1 MDSKKKYNAKD
12 VDNMTTEE
20 IYAAWGT
27 TEEESMGNLMEMVNK
42 LRQEVAKE
50 TATEAEIKPKV
61 KKTRLVIKRVWS
73 GGLATGP
80 VRIAA
85 YNPKGKGGPRR
96 KKK

>member
-27 TEEESMGNLMEMVNK
+27 TEEESVGNMMEMVNK
-42 LRQEVAKE
+42 LRQEVAEE
-50 TATEAEIKPKV
+50 TAAEAKPEV
-61 KKTRLVIKRVWS
+61 KQTRPVIKRVWS
-73 GGLATGP
+73 GGRAAGP

-85 YNPKGKGGPRR
+85 SNPKGKGGPKR